1 MEKDQLDGLLAFKL
15 VAEKRNFTS
24 ASDELNISTS
34 AISQM
39 ITQLE
44 KRMRV
49 ALFTRTTRSVSLTE
63 AGGKFY
69 EQISP
74 ALEQILVAQ
83 EQVRSFGSKPSGL
96 LRLNMPRVLYSTYL
110 APFISS
116 FIEKYPEITLELHF
130 EDQSSDVF
138 ENGFD
143 AGIRL
148 SDILAKDMVAIK
160 LFGPIHFT
168 IAASPKYLNKHG
180 RPKHPKDLLTH
191 NCLRTRLGSYIY
203 ERWEFEDKGKE
214 FQVQVKGSMI
224 FNDSLIM
231 MEAALDGAGLIYAT
245 EEAIRK
251 HVKSGRLE
259 IVLEKYKTT
268 SDGFYLYFPKK
279 AQVLPKLRAFIEHFH
294 SMKNKAKA

>member
-15 VAEKRNFTS
+15 VAEKKNFTS
-24 ASDELNISTS
+24 ASDELGVSTS

-44 KRMRV
+44 KRMNV

-63 AGGKFY
+63 AGIKFY
-69 EQISP
+69 EQTAGP
-74 ALEQILVAQ
+74 LEQILIAQ
-83 EQVRSFGSKPSGL
+83 EQVRTYASKPSGL
-96 LRLNMPRVLYSTYL
+96 LRLNMPRVLYSSYL
-110 APFISS
+110 APIITS
-116 FIEKYPEITLELHF
+116 FSEKYPDITLELHF
-130 EDQSSDVF
+130 EDEASDIF
-138 ENGFD
+138 EKGFD

-160 LFGPIHFT
+160 LFGPIHFVVAGT
-168 IAASPKYLNKHG
+168 PKYLNKKG

-191 NCLRTRLGSYIY
+191 NCLRVRLGNYIY
-203 ERWEFEDKGKE
+203 ERWEFEDKGKD

-224 FNDSLIM
+224 FNDSLIL
-231 MEAALDGAGLIYAT
+231 MEAALDNAGLVYAT
-245 EEAIRK
+245 EEAIK
-251 HVKSGRLE
+251 KYAKSGKLE

-279 AQVLPKLRAFIEHFH
+279 AQVLPKLRAFIDHFH
-294 SMKNKAKA
+294 LMKDKIKI